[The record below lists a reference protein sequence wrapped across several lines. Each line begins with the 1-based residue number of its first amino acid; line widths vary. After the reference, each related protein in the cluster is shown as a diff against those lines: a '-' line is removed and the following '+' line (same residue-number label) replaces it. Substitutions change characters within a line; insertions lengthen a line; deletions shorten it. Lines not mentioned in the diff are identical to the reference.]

1 MVQTRL
7 ALEVIKG
14 IKDHIRSKFFA
25 LCLFLLGLLITLMD
39 LLGKRPI
46 NLPSSSPTDG
56 AVTLTRASTF
66 LRFSSASEM
75 KSCFPTHRPTK
86 VVPLGGSVAS
96 NGFPDAPAH
105 STELSGGVGS
115 PEMETTTRG
124 GASVGSSPFLRTSD
138 HHEFPTITAVGGG
151 QRNLKSDRLALAQ
164 VHQLKGAKQN
174 GTSISQEK
182 SSN

>member
-1 MVQTRL
+1 M
-7 ALEVIKG
+7 G
-14 IKDHIRSKFFA
+14 
-25 LCLFLLGLLITLMD
+25 

-46 NLPSSSPTDG
+46 TLPSSSPADG
-56 AVTLTRASTF
+56 AVTFTRASTF

-86 VVPLGGSVAS
+86 VVPFGGSVAS

-105 STELSGGVGS
+105 STELSGGIGS

-124 GASVGSSPFLRTSD
+124 GARDGSSPFLRTSD

-151 QRNLKSDRLALAQ
+151 QRNLKSNALTLARVAGKGGQNDRRS
-164 VHQLKGAKQN
+164 
-174 GTSISQEK
+174 TSIRIEVIELADETHQPLFVPV
-182 SSN
+182 

>member
-1 MVQTRL
+1 MDAKKV
-7 ALEVIKG
+7 AMEPE
-14 IKDHIRSKFFA
+14 DHVHSKFFA
-25 LCLFLLGLLITLMD
+25 LCLFLLGLLITLMG

-46 NLPSSSPTDG
+46 TLPSSSPTDG

-66 LRFSSASEM
+66 FRFSSASEM

-86 VVPLGGSVAS
+86 VVPFGGSVES

-124 GASVGSSPFLRTSD
+124 GARVGSSPFLRTSD

-151 QRNLKSDRLALAQ
+151 HKNLELSPVD
-164 VHQLKGAKQN
+164 VSVSSIKGAKQQHEI
-174 GTSISQEK
+174 SINQEK
-182 SSN
+182 SR